1 MVGGK
6 SVLSFLAQVINE
18 WAFLSLLDM
27 LLLLSTDKS
36 MDLLCRHD
44 WRAGKQTPNTN
55 TLSSSD
61 LSELVLYNRDDI
73 TQCLYSHVFWI
84 SSCERILKFKQN
96 GKTKTNRSQR
106 SRHKLRLL
114 PHKKRP
120 TVVNHQTVKVCSL
133 TVFLS
138 ACDYLSYICLPGWQN
153 EKAKIKKKDN
163 CGKGRQVTGVK
174 LCNLRQV
181 LEKNRP
187 SGLVYCECVCIRRI
201 WDKSR
206 RVI

>member
-6 SVLSFLAQVINE
+6 PVRSFLAQVINE

-27 LLLLSTDKS
+27 LLLLSADNTWIFFVVMIGELANK
-36 MDLLCRHD
+36 HPT
-44 WRAGKQTPNTN
+44 QTHCA
-55 TLSSSD
+55 SSD

-96 GKTKTNRSQR
+96 AKTKTNPSQR

-114 PHKKRP
+114 PHKKGP

-133 TVFLS
+133 TVFLGVR
-138 ACDYLSYICLPGWQN
+138 DYLSYICLPGWQN
-153 EKAKIKKKDN
+153 EKAKAWDN
-163 CGKGRQVTGVK
+163 CGKGQQVTGV
-174 LCNLRQV
+174 QV
-181 LEKNRP
+181 VEKNRL
-187 SGLVYCECVCIRRI
+187 SGLVCCECVCIRLI

-206 RVI
+206 KVI